1 MGLVKNW
8 FRSHRPEPVR
18 EDDYEWVAKH
28 LFAMHEGNQLRKD
41 STMPDITE
49 LPAAMLAKIDA
60 VKAWVPLDN
69 PGGPAL
75 GKPYKAVIEWVSY
88 PIPDYI
94 LYRMYYY
101 GFLEVVTYI
110 NFGVEVVSTSM
121 DKNANHDYQ
130 LEHLP

>member
-1 MGLVKNW
+1 
-8 FRSHRPEPVR
+8 
-18 EDDYEWVAKH
+18 
-28 LFAMHEGNQLRKD
+28 
-41 STMPDITE
+41 MPDITE